1 MTLFLQQP
9 SIEPQRPEEGAA
21 EQWSPRRP
29 DIFRRRSGSGGRRH
43 SEVNSYCG
51 ETGHGEG
58 VSRRLDSPQQL
69 ASTPREMLQIRT
81 WSVFLLLINT
91 RSLRVFFFCKKCW
104 YYSHSTDS
112 ALVQVEAGNRA
123 LKSVFGSKLAAKGK
137 SLAELLQPH
146 STGKHDRILNC

>member
-43 SEVNSYCG
+43 PEVNSYRG

-91 RSLRVFFFCKKCW
+91 RSLRFFFLQKMLILLSFYRFSIGPGGGWKPGVKVRVRQQ
-104 YYSHSTDS
+104 TRRQR
-112 ALVQVEAGNRA
+112 QVTGG
-123 LKSVFGSKLAAKGK
+123 VAAA
-137 SLAELLQPH
+137 SQH
-146 STGKHDRILNC
+146 R